1 MKTALQK
8 RIKIITWFF
17 IISLI
22 ISGIT
27 AFAVETELH
36 YLLRFKAYMP
46 DKLYQWLE
54 TVYVAIFETNAKYP
68 MLAYGFDWLAF
79 AHIVIAIAFVGI
91 LREPVRNI
99 WIIEFG
105 MIACVLI
112 IPLALICGAI
122 RAIPFWWQMIDCS
135 FGVFGILPLLYL
147 HKLIKKLQQIS

>member
-36 YLLRFKAYMP
+36 YLLRFKAYIP

-54 TVYVAIFETNAKYP
+54 TVYIAIFETNAKYP

-79 AHIVIAIAFVGI
+79 AHIVIAIAFVGV

-122 RAIPFWWQMIDCS
+122 RTIPFWWQMIDCS
-135 FGVFGILPLLYL
+135 FGVFSILPLLYL
-147 HKLIKKLQQIS
+147 HKLIKKLEGLS